1 MQGLIPFDPR
11 QSAEMAPLMANAVGQ
26 ALNFIEANPLTSAA
40 MATSTTPVVGDV
52 LGLAADAEMYA
63 TDPESRTPVNFALTA
78 AGLIPFVPAA
88 SAVRNVARADTPMA
102 DETSIGKLKASL
114 DQPETK
120 TTPPT
125 PRLSKT
131 SYQVPVSQMSYET
144 IPNSVG
150 LLPRPVITPADLQGD
165 RNFVIGLL
173 GDRTMAGDTLV
184 SVNNNPLLFPV
195 AREGGATFMRS
206 PAQTVDGAMYA
217 SDLNVMTK
225 LKNKVDELY
234 DAGAENV
241 YTAFTSMSGMGG
253 DFSTMMGDV
262 MMAQINGQTISKKTA
277 KEFDKIIRDRFPKIK
292 WKGVLH
298 PEAAEQ
304 LRTMKGGTR
313 TAIVETMALDKF
325 QKQGFPDIASA
336 RFAITDPRMV
346 HTPSGDVGLEI
357 SRATPD
363 AALIRQPQI
372 PHLSY
377 PVQIRGD
384 YVGGFDVP
392 LPYEVGLPTHY
403 ADSLAK
409 NRDGSAVNRSIQ
421 MSLPVERL
429 DQEYVD
435 RSMGFLEQAMKND

>member
-1 MQGLIPFDPR
+1 MQGLIQFDPR
-11 QSAEMAPLMANAVGQ
+11 QSAEMAPLMADAVGK
-26 ALNFIEANPLTSAA
+26 ALNFVEANPLTSAA
-40 MATSTTPVVGDV
+40 LATSTTPVVGDV

-78 AGLIPFVPAA
+78 AGLIPLVPAA
-88 SAVRNVARADTPMA
+88 STIKNVARADTPMA
-102 DETSIGKLKASL
+102 DETSIGKLKAGL
-114 DQPETK
+114 DQPEIKTK
-120 TTPPT
+120 PPT

-144 IPNSVG
+144 IPNPVG

-206 PAQTVDGAMYA
+206 PAQTVDKAMYA

-225 LKNKVDELY
+225 LQNKVDELY

-241 YTAFTSMSGMGG
+241 YAAFTSMSGMGG
-253 DFSTMMGDV
+253 DFSTMQGDV
-262 MMAQINGQTISKKTA
+262 LMAQISGQTISKKTA
-277 KEFDKIIRDRFPKIK
+277 REFDKIIRDRFPKLK

-304 LRTMKGGTR
+304 LRTMDGGKR

-336 RFAITDPRMV
+336 RFALTDPRQV
-346 HTPSGDVGLEI
+346 HARSGDVGLEI
-357 SRATPD
+357 SRAMPFAD
-363 AALIRQPQI
+363 LITSPQI

-384 YVGGFDVP
+384 YIGGFGVP
-392 LPYEVGLPTHY
+392 LPYEIGLPTHY
-403 ADSLAK
+403 ANSLAK

-421 MSLPVERL
+421 MSLPLERL

-435 RSMGFLEQAMKND
+435 RSMGFLEQALKND